1 MRSLI
6 IYAFICAV
14 LQINVV
20 PAIADETAAAIEE
33 AERPDVF
40 AGFNEEMAKENVGKE
55 SGDIEF
61 PVDWKTFS
69 ELEAT
74 ARGEARE
81 REIKNDRERF
91 GSSPKRERSMRER
104 EANWERQ
111 IRERVGP
118 PALIQEAQRERDLL
132 FSNQPDLRHAIPGH
146 PGGILAPTPLLSN
159 RYSSWGTNE
168 ALRIIDEQQDIRQDI
183 EDEDD
188 PEAYGRAKLLHEKRE
203 N

>member
-6 IYAFICAV
+6 YAFMCAF

-20 PAIADETAAAIEE
+20 PAIADETAAEIEE

-40 AGFNEEMAKENVGKE
+40 AGFNEEMAEENAGKE
-55 SGDIEF
+55 SGDVEF
-61 PVDWKTFS
+61 PVDWKTYN

-81 REIKNDRERF
+81 RQIESDRERF

-118 PALIQEAQRERDLL
+118 PAELPYI
-132 FSNQPDLRHAIPGH
+132 PMTPIPGH
-146 PGGILAPTPLLSN
+146 PGYYRGGAYPTPLSSN
-159 RYSSWGTNE
+159 RYSSWGTDE

-183 EDEDD
+183 EDEGN
-188 PEAYGRAKLLHEKRE
+188 PEAYGRAKLLHQKGED
-203 N
+203 